1 MKENFLSARA
11 LSLKPSPTL
20 AMAAKARELQAQGHD
35 VVSLTVGE
43 PDWATFPAA
52 CEAGIQAI
60 QQNFT
65 KYTAVAGIPELR
77 TAIAAEVS
85 QQTKVNYKASQVC
98 VGAGAKFVIFTA
110 LQMLCNPGDEV
121 LIPSPYWVSYPVM
134 AELAGGVPKIIEC
147 GEKEHFKLTPEL
159 LRKSITAKSKVL
171 ILCSPSNPTGLV
183 YNDAELKALAQV
195 IKEFPNLFVI
205 SDDIYNRLV
214 FEGEAVAPHL
224 LHSDPSLQDQILVV
238 NGASKAYSMT
248 GWRIGWGLGPEKL
261 IQVMADY
268 MSQSTSNV
276 SSITQK
282 ATLVAL
288 QKCEPDLRKANEAL
302 IARKDWFLA
311 KMKEVPGFQV
321 VTPEGAFY
329 FWTKVSDFFGKD
341 GLKNSKDVAERLLE
355 KHFVATVPGIEF
367 GTEGFLRLSF
377 ATSQAQLEK
386 AVTRFKDFSKS
397 VL

>member
-1 MKENFLSARA
+1 MKTNFLSERA

-77 TAIAAEVS
+77 TAIAEEVS
-85 QQTKVNYKASQVC
+85 RQTKLNYKAAQVC

-121 LIPSPYWVSYPVM
+121 LVPSPYWVSYPVM
-134 AELAGGVPKIIEC
+134 AELAGGVPKIIDC
-147 GEKEHFKLTPEL
+147 GEKEHFKLTPAL
-159 LRKSITAKSKVL
+159 LRKSITPKSKVL

-183 YNDAELKALAQV
+183 YSAAELKALAQV
-195 IKEFPNLFVI
+195 IKEHPSLFVI

-214 FEGEAVAPHL
+214 FDGEAVAPHL
-224 LHSDPSLQDQILVV
+224 LHVDPSLQDQILVV

-282 ATLVAL
+282 ATLAAL
-288 QKCEPDLRKANEAL
+288 QKCEPDLRKANQDL

-311 KMKEVPGFQV
+311 RMKEVPGFQV

-329 FWTKVSDFFGKD
+329 FWTKVSDFFGKS

-367 GTEGFLRLSF
+367 GTEGYLRLSF

-386 AVTRFKDFSKS
+386 AIVRFKDFSKS